1 MDCRAFAAPKGFGP
15 AGGSSPAMTR
25 RGRGIEMNELDF
37 SDRQV
42 LVVGGSSGI
51 GNGIAQAFRE
61 RGARVAV
68 CGTRPAASD
77 YAAEEGSQLAGLDY
91 RQLNVSDAEA
101 IAAFKPAFARLD
113 VLVLAQGAVIYR
125 RGEFE
130 MEGFRKVVEVNLM
143 SLMACATRF
152 HAMLREASGALII
165 VSSTAAYHSTMG
177 NPAYNA
183 SKTGAVGLTRTLGE
197 AWAEDGIRVNGIA
210 PGLVDTKMTRVTTSN
225 PKRLE
230 GALARIPLKRL
241 GTPADMAGA
250 ALFLASPLSS
260 YIVGHTIV
268 VDGGLI
274 L

>member
-1 MDCRAFAAPKGFGP
+1 
-15 AGGSSPAMTR
+15 
-25 RGRGIEMNELDF
+25 MNELDF
-37 SDRQV
+37 SGKQI

-51 GNGIAQAFRE
+51 GNGIAQAFRAK
-61 RGARVAV
+61 RARVHV
-68 CGTRPAASD
+68 CGTRPHAAD
-77 YAAEEGSQLAGLDY
+77 YSLSEGSHLEGLHYVQLD
-91 RQLNVSDAEA
+91 VSDAKA
-101 IAAFKPAFARLD
+101 IENFRPSFDRLD

-130 MEGFRKVVEVNLM
+130 MAGFRQVLEVNLT

-152 HAMLREASGALII
+152 HPMLRAAKGSLII
-165 VSSTAAYHSTMG
+165 VSSTAAYHSTKG

-210 PGLVDTKMTRVTTSN
+210 PGLVDTKMTKVTTAN

-230 GALARIPLKRL
+230 GAIERIPLKRL

-250 ALFLASPLSS
+250 ALFLASPLAS
-260 YIVGHTIV
+260 YIVGQTLV

>member
-1 MDCRAFAAPKGFGP
+1 M
-15 AGGSSPAMTR
+15 
-25 RGRGIEMNELDF
+25 IELDF
-37 SDRQV
+37 SGQTV

-51 GNGIAQAFRE
+51 GNGIAQAFRTKRAE
-61 RGARVAV
+61 VHV
-68 CGTRPAASD
+68 YGTRAAAKD
-77 YAAEEGSQLAGLDY
+77 YADEEGSDLSGLHYAQLD
-91 RQLNVSDAEA
+91 VSNSQSIDTMT
-101 IAAFKPAFARLD
+101 PAFAKLD
-113 VLVLAQGAVIYR
+113 VLVLAQGTVIYK

-130 MEGFRKVVEVNLM
+130 MEGFRKVMEVNLM
-143 SLMACATRF
+143 SLMACGAKF
-152 HAMLREASGALII
+152 YPMLKASQGKFII
-165 VSSTAAYHSTMG
+165 VSSTAAYHSTKG
-177 NPAYNA
+177 NPSYNA

-210 PGLVDTKMTRVTTSN
+210 PGLVDTKLTKVTTAN

-230 GALARIPLKRL
+230 GAVANIPLKRL

-260 YIVGHTIV
+260 YIVGQTLI

>member
-1 MDCRAFAAPKGFGP
+1 
-15 AGGSSPAMTR
+15 
-25 RGRGIEMNELDF
+25 MNELDF
-37 SDRQV
+37 SGQQV

-51 GNGIAQAFRE
+51 GNGIAQAFRA

-68 CGTRPAASD
+68 CGTRDAARN
-77 YAAEEGSQLAGLDY
+77 YVTEEGSELEGLDY
-91 RQLNVSDAEA
+91 CRLDVSDAPA
-101 IAAFKPAFARLD
+101 IENLIPSFDRLD
-113 VLVLAQGAVIYR
+113 VLVLAQGAVVYS

-130 MEGFRKVVEVNLM
+130 MAGFRKVLEVNLI
-143 SLMACATRF
+143 SLMACATKF
-152 HAMLREASGALII
+152 HPMLRLSRGSLII
-165 VSSTAAYHSTMG
+165 VSSTAAYHSTKG

-183 SKTGAVGLTRTLGE
+183 SKTGAMGLTRTLGE

-210 PGLVDTKMTRVTTSN
+210 PGLVDTKMTKVTTQN

-241 GTPADMAGA
+241 GTPSDMAGA

-260 YIVGHTIV
+260 YIVGQTIV

>member
-1 MDCRAFAAPKGFGP
+1 M
-15 AGGSSPAMTR
+15 
-25 RGRGIEMNELDF
+25 EMNELDF
-37 SDRQV
+37 GGKQI

-51 GNGIAQAFRE
+51 GNGIAQAFRAK
-61 RGARVAV
+61 GARVAV

-77 YAAEEGSQLAGLDY
+77 YSPDDGSQLEGLDY
-91 RQLNVSDAEA
+91 FRLDVSDAAA
-101 IAAFKPAFARLD
+101 IETFNPAFDRLD

-130 MEGFRKVVEVNLM
+130 MRGFRSVIEVNLI

-152 HAMLREASGALII
+152 HPMLRQAKGSLII

-210 PGLVDTKMTRVTTSN
+210 PGLVDTKMTKVTTSN

-230 GALARIPLKRL
+230 GALSRIPLRRL
-241 GTPADMAGA
+241 GTPQDMAGA

-260 YIVGHTIV
+260 YIIGQTIV